1 MKKFLGGYGIEHGQS
16 SPYNPKSNGHAEK
29 NVQIVKH
36 LLLKTENSLES
47 EEFLDGLAQIRN
59 TPRADGFSPNQ
70 VVFGRSVRT
79 LVPSLTEALG
89 TNDIIERSRGRKREL
104 DSRQKTGYDS
114 TAQDLKQLQ
123 VGTQVLVQNA
133 ETKRWDEKAEI
144 IGHPRGRTYELRLA
158 NGRITH
164 RNRKMIRKWHASN
177 NSSPKNCIAEEKI
190 PPDITNSPR
199 RSERIR
205 KKVQI

>member
-1 MKKFLGGYGIEHGQS
+1 M
-16 SPYNPKSNGHAEK
+16 
-29 NVQIVKH
+29 
-36 LLLKTENSLES
+36 
-47 EEFLDGLAQIRN
+47 
-59 TPRADGFSPNQ
+59 
-70 VVFGRSVRT
+70 
-79 LVPSLTEALG
+79 TEALG
-89 TNDIIERSRGRKREL
+89 TNEIIEKSRGRKQEL

-144 IGHPRGRTYELRLA
+144 IGHPRGRTYELQLA

-177 NSSPKNCIAEEKI
+177 TSSPKNCIAEEEI

-199 RSERIR
+199 RSVRIR
-205 KKVQI
+205 KKVHIQTFNP

>member
-1 MKKFLGGYGIEHGQS
+1 M
-16 SPYNPKSNGHAEK
+16 
-29 NVQIVKH
+29 
-36 LLLKTENSLES
+36 
-47 EEFLDGLAQIRN
+47 
-59 TPRADGFSPNQ
+59 
-70 VVFGRSVRT
+70 
-79 LVPSLTEALG
+79 
-89 TNDIIERSRGRKREL
+89 
-104 DSRQKTGYDS
+104 
-114 TAQDLKQLQ
+114 Q

-177 NSSPKNCIAEEKI
+177 NSSPQNGIAEEKI